1 MSSEEEGCAYS
12 NVCGTSS
19 QRNKQAHCWKQL
31 LHAVTSCF
39 ALSWPPLNFFVWL
52 LIRSSQK
59 PLRTRAAT
67 PNVPVHLWW
76 TVFEELAAG
85 RRVRSNRIRK
95 GFREILSSYL
105 HQSQQ
110 SVCERHQTLWRKSF
124 KASFRAPSCVLNCG
138 WHRQWWSEI
147 LRQLNWLNSEKHVSS
162 SS

>member
-1 MSSEEEGCAYS
+1 MCSKINTTLICSEVDIGKTFRFF
-12 NVCGTSS
+12 NVLAP
-19 QRNKQAHCWKQL
+19 NM
-31 LHAVTSCF
+31 V
-39 ALSWPPLNFFVWL
+39 
-52 LIRSSQK
+52 IRGNREYDQK